1 MVCSNCK
8 GVGHNITMCPTSGG
22 GNARSAVVHKNKV
35 KRAAKGHEEALLNQL
50 DHRKQQRKRA
60 ALARRGVS

>member
-1 MVCSNCK
+1 
-8 GVGHNITMCPTSGG
+8 MCPTSGG